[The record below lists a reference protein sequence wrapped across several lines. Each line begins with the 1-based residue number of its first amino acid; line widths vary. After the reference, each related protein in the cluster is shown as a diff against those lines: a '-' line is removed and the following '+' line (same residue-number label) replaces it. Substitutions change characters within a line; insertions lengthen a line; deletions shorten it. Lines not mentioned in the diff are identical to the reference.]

1 MELNPQIQPVFEA
14 WKKQGVKK
22 ETLWSELEKN
32 QELKSLLLVETP
44 WLAQAADEQE
54 QRQRIGLLFDL
65 NTMNYRMGQTVEK
78 LKALQKGMEAGAG
91 STACR
96 KPVGYY
102 AGGGTVGPAEIHA
115 YHGGCASGWHVFER
129 SELPGKCFLSGI

>member
-32 QELKSLLLVETP
+32 QELKSLLLAETP

-65 NTMNYRMGQTVEK
+65 NTMNYRMGQTVEN
-78 LKALQKGMEAGAG
+78 
-91 STACR
+91 
-96 KPVGYY
+96 
-102 AGGGTVGPAEIHA
+102 
-115 YHGGCASGWHVFER
+115 
-129 SELPGKCFLSGI
+129 

>member
-1 MELNPQIQPVFEA
+1 MVCRAGTSGSRKSAAGRCVLLGFGYYANAVARKIVELNPQIQPVFEA

-32 QELKSLLLVETP
+32 QELKSLLLAETP

-65 NTMNYRMGQTVEK
+65 NTMNYRMG
-78 LKALQKGMEAGAG
+78 
-91 STACR
+91 R
-96 KPVGYY
+96 P
-102 AGGGTVGPAEIHA
+102 
-115 YHGGCASGWHVFER
+115 
-129 SELPGKCFLSGI
+129 